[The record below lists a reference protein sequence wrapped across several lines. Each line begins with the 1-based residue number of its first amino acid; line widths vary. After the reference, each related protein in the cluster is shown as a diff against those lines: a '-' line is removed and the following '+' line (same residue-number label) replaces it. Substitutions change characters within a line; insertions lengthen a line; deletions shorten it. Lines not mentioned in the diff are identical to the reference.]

1 MASCLIVV
9 LYKQKERKIESN
21 QQKSQ
26 CSSGQIQIRDIIIRI
41 LKSVPDMSLIQTLS
55 GFVGFNWDPLP
66 RPRLTPSLKC
76 FKQKE
81 TMCHFIDIIIHHQSL
96 ASLGGPLIQGK
107 REI

>member
-1 MASCLIVV
+1 M

-55 GFVGFNWDPLP
+55 GFAGFNWD
-66 RPRLTPSLKC
+66 
-76 FKQKE
+76 
-81 TMCHFIDIIIHHQSL
+81 
-96 ASLGGPLIQGK
+96 
-107 REI
+107 